1 MSAGLTTQFSR
12 RTLDARRRIT
22 ARILSGLMALQLV
35 SPAWADSYQIRV
47 PANISPEALLPALEA
62 TPAQI
67 DFGDVAVGDTAMASS
82 TLMNKG
88 TAPATLGF
96 SSVPAPYAFNHDC
109 VNPLP
114 GGQNCSLNFTFTP
127 ATNAPQPEASLSIS
141 GGKTPVL
148 VTLKGNGSLPLAA
161 IGELKASTSSDF
173 GTVTL
178 GSTQQRSFTFKNVGG
193 LPASGIYAQI
203 PAATGLTLVSNNCGT
218 QASPITLAANGQC
231 IVTLSFGGSVSAALT
246 GASLAVQGGFENSPQ
261 SIALSGTAGE
271 FNAQGAWSSAAGS
284 IVAPSSAHLT
294 YSTLTANG
302 SGKNVGHQDQ
312 TLYLRNV
319 GTHGPLSSRFI
330 LSGDTTHFLVQEV
343 RTVSND
349 DTGGYCSPS
358 NGGVT
363 TDCMAADV
371 LNGSQTHIRVLIR
384 YQPKAVGNHTVTV
397 TPSTNNGTVLPA
409 QITLTGAAQ

>member
-1 MSAGLTTQFSR
+1 MSTGLTTQFSR

-67 DFGDVAVGDTAMASS
+67 DFGDVTVGDTAMASS

-231 IVTLSFGGSVSAALT
+231 GVTLSFGGSVSAALT

-271 FNAQGAWSSAAGS
+271 FNATAVWSSSAATTT
-284 IVAPSSAHLT
+284 ALTSADTT
-294 YSTLTANG
+294 YATLTSN
-302 SGKNVGHQDQ
+302 STVLNVGYQDKI
-312 TLYLRNV
+312 LYLRNT
-319 GTHGPLSSRFI
+319 GTNGALAVKAA
-330 LSGDTTHFLVQEV
+330 LSGDTEHFSI
-343 RTVSND
+343 VSVGSEHKFGVSSGCYAGD
-349 DTGGYCSPS
+349 GKTTPCLTEDVKGGNY
-358 NGGVT
+358 
-363 TDCMAADV
+363 
-371 LNGSQTHIRVLIR
+371 THIRVTVR

-409 QITLTGAAQ
+409 PITLTGSAQ